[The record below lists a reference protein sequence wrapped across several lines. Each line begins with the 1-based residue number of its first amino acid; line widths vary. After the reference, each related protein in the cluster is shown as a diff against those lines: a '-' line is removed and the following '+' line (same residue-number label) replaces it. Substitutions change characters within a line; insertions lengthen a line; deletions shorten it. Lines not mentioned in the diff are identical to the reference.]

1 MPNWCDNNVFLSHE
15 NPEMIDRVVKGYESS
30 SLMNEFFPC
39 PKELTET
46 TAGFFGKGTYE
57 QELLELKE
65 QLNIKWF
72 GHSNWYAW
80 CNANWGTKWDVGAE
94 CGGGDGFIDRSS
106 PNDVYVSFL
115 SAWGS
120 PIGFYEKLEDLGFK
134 VKAYYYEGGM
144 AFCGKY
150 QDGEDESYSIDG
162 DSKWVI
168 ENIPEDIDSE
178 MGISEGM
185 WNWEEDNQ
193 EENENA

>member
-1 MPNWCDNNVFLSHE
+1 MKMPNWCDNKVFLSHE

-46 TAGFFGKGTYE
+46 TAGFLGKGTYE
-57 QELLELKE
+57 QELLELRQ

-72 GHSNWYAW
+72 GHSNWYDW

-94 CGGGDGFIDRSS
+94 CGGGDGFIGRGS

-120 PIGFYEKLEDLGFK
+120 PIGFYEKLEDLGFE
-134 VKAYYYEGGM
+134 VKAYYYEAGM

-162 DSKWVI
+162 NSNWVI
-168 ENIPEDIDSE
+168 ENIPEDIDNE

-185 WNWEEDNQ
+185 ASWEER
-193 EENENA
+193 ERHE